1 MTSKLDPQLAFLSE
15 SGAQSLANR
24 TAMLRFGLE
33 VTEGEAAPA
42 ARRGRA
48 PQPPVQVLV
57 QYAGDTEP
65 LEKAG
70 LRIRSVNGDVISGVI
85 AVERLAPP
93 FEIAEVERMEAARI
107 LQPDLDLSVVE
118 CRANLVHVGP
128 PGRRGAGVIVGI
140 VDSGIDF
147 THPSFRHPDGT
158 SRILFL
164 WAQGLAPRPGEASP
178 APFGY
183 GVE

>member
-15 SGAQSLANR
+15 RGAQSLADR

-85 AVERLAPP
+85 AVERLAPRP
-93 FEIAEVERMEAARI
+93 RSPKWNGWRRRGSCSPISTSAWSSVAPISSMSARPGGAAR
-107 LQPDLDLSVVE
+107 
-118 CRANLVHVGP
+118 A
-128 PGRRGAGVIVGI
+128 
-140 VDSGIDF
+140 
-147 THPSFRHPDGT
+147 
-158 SRILFL
+158 
-164 WAQGLAPRPGEASP
+164 
-178 APFGY
+178 
-183 GVE
+183 